1 MNNLSWMDNPIADR
15 QQELLMAQLSGDM
28 GKVVIV
34 TEPYLVLKKISNVMI
49 KVPDVRN
56 LNFVPASKSS
66 CGKAYFHNGQ
76 KLGYVAG
83 KPQYYNRHYYV
94 PDWCIGEIVCARVEI
109 KRKIAANG
117 QTYIHEDI
125 NLQGTGRGKTDKVIK
140 LVRNAKPDSGI
151 VVIQQPEWQVI
162 IERI

>member
-15 QQELLMAQLSGDM
+15 QQELLMAQLSGNM
-28 GKVVIV
+28 GKVATA
-34 TEPYLVLKKISNVMI
+34 TEPYVVLKKISNVMI

-56 LNFVPASKSS
+56 LNFIPASKSS

-76 KLGYVAG
+76 KLGYVAE

-94 PDWCIGEIVCARVEI
+94 PDRCIGGTICARVEI
-109 KRKIAANG
+109 KRKIATNG
-117 QTYIHEDI
+117 QVYIHEDI
-125 NLQGTGRGKTDKVIK
+125 YFKGMGRGKTDKIVK
-140 LVRNAKPDSGI
+140 LVRNAKPGSG
-151 VVIQQPEWQVI
+151 VVIIQQPEWQAV